1 VLGKPGVQRKK
12 PPPEPGKHF
21 MISPEVAERIRSDH
35 VLLRDEAR
43 LVREL
48 ARTVGNRELLAH
60 AESLERMVK
69 NHVSLVEGVLEA
81 VVPEEGSA
89 RTARERA

>member
-1 VLGKPGVQRKK
+1 
-12 PPPEPGKHF
+12 
-21 MISPEVAERIRSDH
+21 MISPEVANRIRSDH

-48 ARTVGNRELLAH
+48 ARIQGSVELLAH
-60 AESLERMVK
+60 ADSLERMVK

-81 VVPEEGSA
+81 VEPDRGGV
-89 RTARERA
+89 